1 MMTNNMDH
9 MDHMDEIC
17 VDEVPVEQAA
27 PVKKSPRYVGRI
39 TLGVTLVF
47 VGIIITL
54 TLFLPGHRL
63 LFLVKLLPLILVALG
78 LEVLISASIYKD
90 RPVKVG
96 FGLTVLSLFLIA
108 GSVCSTVLPSL
119 WENYGP
125 TYWENRN
132 QMEQELK
139 NSIYET
145 LDHTLLDEVIVSVQ
159 PVGYSGD
166 TQNIVH
172 IDLLGDYAD
181 ETAFTNAAAP
191 MVQALSGM
199 NIETLCLSAANTT
212 DAWSL
217 DLNRALIHSD
227 TSAEALTPRVEHER
241 FYLNRDGVIDSM
253 PASRYDQLTA
263 DGLLVSADLLEQA
276 RQEGWDKGY
285 QQGLEELQSEYD
297 AQDAA

>member
-1 MMTNNMDH
+1 MMMTNNMDN
-9 MDHMDEIC
+9 MDEIC
-17 VDEVPVEQAA
+17 VDEAPVEQAA

-39 TLGVTLVF
+39 TLGVALIF

-54 TLFLPGHRL
+54 TLFLPGHRV
-63 LFLVKLLPLILVALG
+63 LFLVKLLPLLLVALG
-78 LEVLISASIYKD
+78 LEVLISSAIYKD

-96 FGLTVLSLFLIA
+96 FGLTILSLFLIA

-132 QMEQELK
+132 LMEQELK

-145 LDHTLLDEVIVSVQ
+145 LDRTLLDEMSVSVQ

-166 TQNIVH
+166 TLNIVH
-172 IDLLGDYAD
+172 LDLLGDYVD
-181 ETAFTNAAAP
+181 EAAFTDAAAP
-191 MVQALSGM
+191 MVQALAGM
-199 NIETLCLSAANTT
+199 NIETLYLSAANTT

-217 DLNRALIHSD
+217 DLNRAFIQSD
-227 TSAEALTPRVEHER
+227 TSAEELASRVEHER

-253 PASRYDQLTA
+253 PANRYDQLTA

-285 QQGLEELQSEYD
+285 QQGTEELQSEYD